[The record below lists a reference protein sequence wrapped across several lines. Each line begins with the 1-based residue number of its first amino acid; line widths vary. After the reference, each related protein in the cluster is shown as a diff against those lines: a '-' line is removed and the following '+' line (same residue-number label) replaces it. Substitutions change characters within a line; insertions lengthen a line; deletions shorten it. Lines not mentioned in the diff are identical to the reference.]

1 MSSDLT
7 MPLAASAAPV
17 FDAQAFD
24 EALLVA
30 VEASQTG
37 FHFEE
42 GGCWGMA
49 AALHDV
55 MVRAGVPAQIRFVP
69 DGFVHAWVRAADA
82 DWDYRGTMFSTPTG
96 HIDVESVDA
105 LRAVAENYGVDEET
119 FEADRAM
126 ANDIVATAM
135 AMAVVRCNMVVT
147 PGPGISPA

>member
-7 MPLAASAAPV
+7 MPQAASVAPV

-30 VEASQTG
+30 VEASETG

-49 AALHDV
+49 AALHDI
-55 MVRAGVPAQIRFVP
+55 MGRAGMPAQIRFVP

-105 LRAVAENYGVDEET
+105 LRAVAGNYGVDEET

-126 ANDIVATAM
+126 ANDIVAAAM
-135 AMAVVRCNMVVT
+135 AMAAVGCNMVVT

>member
-1 MSSDLT
+1 MTSELIG
-7 MPLAASAAPV
+7 SATKPTA
-17 FDAQAFD
+17 FDADGFED
-24 EALLVA
+24 ALIRAMDLS
-30 VEASQTG
+30 ETG

-105 LRAVAENYGVDEET
+105 LRAVAGNYGVDEET